1 MLPDQALNGLSA
13 IQSLNPGDLRASS
26 RLSSNVMH
34 SPGKNL
40 ENAIQKGAGIKGVAI
55 PPTVQQQQQQ
65 VNVRDYMISHSPYG
79 HNKLSQV
86 QKRDRASSVIGALL
100 HTQADSGSSTSIA
113 SNPSFSI

>member
-1 MLPDQALNGLSA
+1 M
-13 IQSLNPGDLRASS
+13 
-26 RLSSNVMH
+26 MH
-34 SPGKNL
+34 PPGKNL
-40 ENAIQKGAGIKGVAI
+40 ETAIQKGAGIKGVAI
-55 PPTVQQQQQQ
+55 PPAVQQQQQQQ